1 MKNKAFRLFRKEHVP
16 VDSTSGETSS
26 VVRKREKQFVSARML
41 LGCWALETILQVYTI
56 APKDLSLDLKLI
68 SWKLSA

>member
-1 MKNKAFRLFRKEHVP
+1 MASPDTSDTGSFQVKNKAFRLFCKEHVP

-41 LGCWALETILQVYTI
+41 LGCARVVIGRC
-56 APKDLSLDLKLI
+56 
-68 SWKLSA
+68 